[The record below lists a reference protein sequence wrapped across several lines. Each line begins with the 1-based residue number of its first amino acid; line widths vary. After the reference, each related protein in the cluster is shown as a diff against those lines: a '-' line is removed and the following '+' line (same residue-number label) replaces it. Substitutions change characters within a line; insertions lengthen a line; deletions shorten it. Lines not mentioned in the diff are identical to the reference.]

1 MEAGRLKAIDPE
13 SVEGSKM
20 VYIDEYFQKYVNPMV
35 ALRELYELLEA
46 YSPTWY
52 TRETR
57 VLARAALQEWPQR

>member
-20 VYIDEYFQKYVNPMV
+20 VYIDEYFQKYVHPMV
-35 ALRELYELLEA
+35 ALRELYELLET
-46 YSPTWY
+46 YSPMWY

-57 VLARAALQEWPQR
+57 VLAQAALREWPQH